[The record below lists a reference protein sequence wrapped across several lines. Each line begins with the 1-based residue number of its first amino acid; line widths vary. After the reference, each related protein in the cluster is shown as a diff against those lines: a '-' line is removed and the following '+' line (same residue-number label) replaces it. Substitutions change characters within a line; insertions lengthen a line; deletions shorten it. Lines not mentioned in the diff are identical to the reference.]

1 MTPLLPTRILR
12 RVNMKKPYQVIG
24 VGNAMVDVLAE
35 VDESFL
41 IENKI
46 NKGVMQLTDRDR
58 GAHLCSLIKPSKEVG
73 GGSAANTIASIA
85 EAGVKTAYV
94 GKIKNDKLGKVFAA
108 DMNSLGVD
116 YSTPFAPMEHP
127 QDTGRCVVLI
137 TPDGER
143 TLNTYLGVTE
153 FLSPNDID
161 SKKMMN
167 CEWIY
172 LEGYRFDGPESHE
185 AFSKAIA
192 ACKENNGKVSLTLS
206 DPFCVQRHKDA
217 FNKVITESV
226 DLLFCN
232 RAELLALYMC
242 EDLFE
247 ALNLS
252 SKEVETVA
260 CTDGENGAYIIN
272 KGELIHVDAKSV
284 KIIDT
289 TGAGDLFAAGFLWG
303 MVNGYDIKTSG
314 RMGCIAGSNMVTQ
327 FGARPKDGLI
337 KLFESEALI

>member
-1 MTPLLPTRILR
+1 M
-12 RVNMKKPYQVIG
+12 
-24 VGNAMVDVLAE
+24 
-35 VDESFL
+35 
-41 IENKI
+41 
-46 NKGVMQLTDRDR
+46 
-58 GAHLCSLIKPSKEVG
+58 H
-73 GGSAANTIASIA
+73 
-85 EAGVKTAYV
+85 
-94 GKIKNDKLGKVFAA
+94 
-108 DMNSLGVD
+108 SLGVD
-116 YSTPFAPMEHP
+116 YSTPFAPLEHP

-153 FLSPNDID
+153 FLSPSDID
-161 SKKMMN
+161 CEKMMN

-172 LEGYRFDGPESHE
+172 LEGYRFDGPRARS
-185 AFSKAIA
+185 FFKSYRYW
-192 ACKENNGKVSLTLS
+192 NGDNGKISLTLS

-232 RAELLALYMC
+232 RAEILALYMC
-242 EDLFE
+242 EDLFD

-260 CTDGENGAYIIN
+260 CTDGANGAYIVH
-272 KGELIHVDAKSV
+272 KGELTHVQAKSV

-303 MVNGYDIKTSG
+303 IVNGYGIKTSG
-314 RMGCIAGSNMVTQ
+314 QMGCAAGSNMVTQ
-327 FGARPKDGLI
+327 FGARPKEGLM